1 MPEALRL
8 KQAISR
14 SAAVNPGDVLN
25 IKKTLK
31 RLGLYEIPDYGLT
44 PNTDEAMFKAIKG
57 FQESVGLVPD
67 GVAAPDG
74 PTVRT

>member
-8 KQAISR
+8 KQTVGR
-14 SAAVNPGDVLN
+14 SGAVDPGDVLN

-44 PNTDEAMFKAIKG
+44 PYTD
-57 FQESVGLVPD
+57 
-67 GVAAPDG
+67 
-74 PTVRT
+74 